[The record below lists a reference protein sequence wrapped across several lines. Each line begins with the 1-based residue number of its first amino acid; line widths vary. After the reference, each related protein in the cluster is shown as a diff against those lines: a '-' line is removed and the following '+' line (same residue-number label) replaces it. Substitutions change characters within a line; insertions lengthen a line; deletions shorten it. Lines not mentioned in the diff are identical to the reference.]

1 MDKKFIDGVQKK
13 LTEQRTVLINSL
25 SALNDD
31 MKKLVQVG
39 KSGDDADIAS
49 DAMDKALLNSLSA
62 QDSARLKAI
71 DGALDR
77 IRQGRYGICI
87 KCNKEIPQA
96 RLKALP
102 YAVMCISCTEAEE
115 RKRR

>member
-1 MDKKFIDGVQKK
+1 MDKRFLDGVQKK
-13 LTEQRTVLINSL
+13 LTEQREVIIASL
-25 SALNDD
+25 SAQSDD
-31 MKKLVQVG
+31 LKKLVSTG
-39 KSGDDADIAS
+39 DSGDVVDIAS
-49 DAMDKALLNSLSA
+49 DAVDRTLLGSLNA

-71 DGALDR
+71 EGALDR
-77 IRQGRYGICI
+77 IRQGKYGLCI
-87 KCNKEIPQA
+87 KCGKEIPQT

>member
-1 MDKKFIDGVQKK
+1 MDKKFIDSVQKK
-13 LTEQRTVLINSL
+13 LSEQRAVIIASL
-25 SALNDD
+25 TAQSNDL
-31 MKKLVQVG
+31 KKLVHDG
-39 KSGDDADIAS
+39 DSGDVVDIAS
-49 DAMDKALLNSLSA
+49 DAVDRALLGSLNA

-71 DGALDR
+71 DNALDK
-77 IRQGRYGICI
+77 IRQGKYGICI
-87 KCNKEIPQA
+87 KCGKEIPQA